1 MATQVIL
8 PGTNSM
14 SKTSHVV
21 DGTLGGQQG
30 AMMNP
35 LNWEASMYHTKQ
47 KLIAVLIQAPRG
59 FKYLPDGDYL
69 KRLLKAAF
77 ETHATAITGL
87 NQTTTMEVEETV
99 QGYGGEVMQTPTI
112 VTRARSEP
120 AVTIPELEG
129 KPFTKLFRT
138 MQTKLVMEPGTT
150 HPGLVAVQAYQDAG
164 SPTLTPAD
172 RSFVTL
178 FIEPNRT
185 LTGVESAY
193 LCANMMPLEVPE
205 EIGKEVGAANEITT
219 LEITFTAFTLTND
232 LVKQMAKDYLDSINK
247 NGYAP
252 DSLSPFV
259 GEIEPALRND
269 ALSNPGNSYA
279 KYLEAT
285 AAAAQDQ

>member
-1 MATQVIL
+1 MAQQVIL
-8 PGTNSM
+8 PGSNVLSKNSY
-14 SKTSHVV
+14 VV

-30 AMMNP
+30 AMNNP
-35 LNWEASMYHTKQ
+35 LNWESSMYHTKQ

-59 FKYLPDGDYL
+59 FKYLPNGDYL
-69 KRLLKAAF
+69 KRLLKAAI
-77 ETHATAITGL
+77 ETHCTAINGL

-99 QGYGGEVMQTPTI
+99 QGYGGEVMQTPTL

-120 AVTIPELEG
+120 AITIPELEG

-138 MQTKLVMEPGTT
+138 IQTKLVMEPGTT
-150 HPGLVAVQAYQDAG
+150 HPGVVAEAAWQDAG
-164 SPTLTPAD
+164 SPPLTPAD
-172 RSFVTL
+172 RSFITL

-205 EIGKEVGAANEITT
+205 EITKEVGTANEITQ
-219 LEITFTAFTLTND
+219 LEVTFTAFTLTND
-232 LVKQMAKDYLDSINK
+232 LVKQMAKEYLDSINK

-252 DSLSPFV
+252 DALTPFV
-259 GEIEPALRND
+259 SEIEPALRND
-269 ALSNPGNSYA
+269 ALSNIGNSYA

-285 AAAAQDQ
+285 AAANAAN